1 METLKKFPFRILP
14 NPIYSPDVAPLDFG
28 IFGTVKEK
36 MPNATFDD
44 LEELKE
50 QIIEILN

>member
-1 METLKKFPFRILP
+1 MLHRT

-36 MPNATFDD
+36 MPNETFDYQ
-44 LEELKE
+44 EELKE
-50 QIIEILN
+50 QMRFG